1 MSLENLIITAKQELL
16 KSQEEV
22 LSLLETL
29 INTVN
34 MQPFSKEDLY
44 HAKLNEKEINFLV
57 KHLLQESLFE
67 KKLCL

>member
-44 HAKLNEKEINFLV
+44 YTKLNEKEINFLV

-67 KKLCL
+67 KLCL

>member
-34 MQPFSKEDLY
+34 MQPFSKVDLY
-44 HAKLNEKEINFLV
+44 HAK
-57 KHLLQESLFE
+57 
-67 KKLCL
+67 